1 MGMNATNLTAS
12 EVLAIIDTLEGMLR
26 IEWNTALLA
35 ERTTWCQRLAQME
48 GR

>member
-1 MGMNATNLTAS
+1 MPNNITRN

-26 IEWNTALLA
+26 LEWSAELLA
-35 ERTTWCQRLAQME
+35 QRTVWCARLAQMG